1 MSYTPKLNDYVKWN
15 KGKFSVEGWIYFM
28 DSDYLTIEIG
38 TKDKHCDDVEH
49 CPIHSK
55 YHTLVVCY
63 PESWNQ
69 LTYVKSRE
77 CVYDEKQRNYGKN
90 RLNLIKKY
98 LFKYKVVFYTVLNKY
113 YIIENQ

>member
-1 MSYTPKLNDYVKWN
+1 MSYVPKLNDYVKWN
-15 KGKFSVEGWIYFM
+15 RDKFPVEGWVYFI
-28 DSDYLTIEIG
+28 DSSYLTIEIG
-38 TKDKHCDDVEH
+38 TKDKHSDDVEH

-63 PESWNQ
+63 PESWKQ

-77 CVYDEKQRNYGKN
+77 CVYDEKQGNYGKN

-98 LFKYKVVFYTVLNKY
+98 LFKYKVVFYTVDNY
-113 YIIENQ
+113 Q